1 MTEVPCAELY
11 YFIWCCALHLR
22 RHWPAEAAPAL
33 SRCARTCRSDVILII
48 FIRAHG
54 RDALTR
60 RILDTRIFFFFTV
73 FCLRPLVD
81 TTLLERGCGGRWT
94 LMREAHNLHGAGD
107 VQSSNRLLGVLL
119 Y

>member
-60 RILDTRIFFFFTV
+60 RILDTRIFFF
-73 FCLRPLVD
+73 LHR
-81 TTLLERGCGGRWT
+81 LLFASVGG
-94 LMREAHNLHGAGD
+94 HHVVGAGLRRALD
-107 VQSSNRLLGVLL
+107 TNARST
-119 Y
+119 